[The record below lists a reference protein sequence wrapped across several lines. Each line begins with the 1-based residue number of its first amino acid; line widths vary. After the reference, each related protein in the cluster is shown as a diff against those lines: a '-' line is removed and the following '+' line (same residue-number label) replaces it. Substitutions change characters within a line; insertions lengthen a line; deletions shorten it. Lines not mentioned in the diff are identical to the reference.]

1 MPGYRSTS
9 LPQRCRHEGVR
20 RARSSKEKVAI
31 FFKKNENGDLERRL
45 CAGTKA
51 GSTLVPQHAPIGFAM
66 GLNSEPDGVTLH
78 QAPLLSP
85 LGPCFLRA

>member
-31 FFKKNENGDLERRL
+31 FLKKNENGDLERRL
-45 CAGTKA
+45 SAGTKA
-51 GSTLVPQHAPIGFAM
+51 GPLLPQRTPFGFAM